1 MIATRIYSHTYKETK
16 QMSKRDFQEAFPVDE
31 NYDPGFDYIAL
42 VLAVVLALII
52 VVIGAALCIPL
63 P

>member
-1 MIATRIYSHTYKETK
+1 MSNK
-16 QMSKRDFQEAFPVDE
+16 QDFQEAFPANGDY
-31 NYDPGFDYIAL
+31 NPGPDYIAL
-42 VLAVVLALII
+42 GLAVILALII

>member
-1 MIATRIYSHTYKETK
+1 MSNK
-16 QMSKRDFQEAFPVDE
+16 QDFQEAFPADE

-42 VLAVVLALII
+42 GLAVILALII